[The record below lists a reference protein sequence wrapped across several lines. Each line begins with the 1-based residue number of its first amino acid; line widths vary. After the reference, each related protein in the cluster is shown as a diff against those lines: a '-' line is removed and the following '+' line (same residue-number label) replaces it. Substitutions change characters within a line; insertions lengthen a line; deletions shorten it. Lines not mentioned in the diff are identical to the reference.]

1 MFRTRKDRETPSRH
15 NGAHSLFNS
24 PPDELTHFLDELS
37 DFIDSTEGDAHAIKA
52 ELNRRVH
59 RARGHARSLIRAA
72 QGAGS
77 ALGDRAAESMHRGLD
92 RSRDMV
98 HERPLSAIALTA
110 VGGLLLG
117 MLLTYRR

>member
-1 MFRTRKDRETPSRH
+1 MFRTRKEREAPSRH
-15 NGAHSLFNS
+15 NGAHSLFNN
-24 PPDELTHFLDELS
+24 PPDELSSFLDELS
-37 DFIDSTEGDAHAIKA
+37 DFIDSTEGDAQAIKA

-72 QGAGS
+72 QDAGS
-77 ALGDRAAESMHRGLD
+77 ALGDRAADSMHRGLD

-110 VGGLLLG
+110 IGGLLLG
-117 MLLTYRR
+117 MLLSSRR